1 MAQKAG
7 VVFKEHDEVRLF
19 LRSRNH
25 VVEKWLDGAYHKS
38 TVSRAL
44 TGLPVSEEL
53 ALSLGVMLD
62 EMQHDPWA
70 WCEPPER
77 IEDVEGLQDYASY
90 KWWYDLLRPTVPFSR
105 FERMPK
111 HPLQADEA
119 EFLQERLSEWRS
131 RLKGAC
137 DQYKADFALV
147 EALRADVNPEYQHWV
162 QEDSVWRLG
171 DRRPGEPGETYRHR
185 VGNPGLR
192 GRSAD
197 EIALAHALARVTLRL
212 PLIEEARL
220 AYDRTKVVEVKGH
233 ISRPVEPWNGDAF
246 EGVEWDRWDDPRP
259 DWQRGPYFWVEN
271 KVIYY
276 WDGERYQVR
285 DIADGEGMFSRI
297 RKSLREPWRVPTAR
311 ERELLVTKMERQ
323 YETADE
329 LLSRRAEKIAEI
341 WESLKAEWAS
351 SGVGGAVARIAH
363 PDGVPESVAVERFEA
378 MVEAQRR
385 RSEARDEQELIAERL
400 AEFRNRLRP

>member
-62 EMQHDPWA
+62 EMRHDPWA

-111 HPLQADEA
+111 HPLPADEA

-137 DQYKADFALV
+137 DQYKSDFALV
-147 EALRADVNPEYQHWV
+147 EALRADETPEYQSWAK
-162 QEDSVWRLG
+162 EDTGWRLG
-171 DRRPGEPGETYRHR
+171 ARRPGVPGETYRHR

-197 EIALAHALARVTLRL
+197 DVARAHGLARVTMRL

-220 AYDRTKVVEVKGH
+220 AYVPEVVEVNGH
-233 ISRPVEPWNGDAF
+233 VSRPIEPWNGQEF
-246 EGVEWDRWDDPRP
+246 EGVEWAMWEDRRP
-259 DWQRGPYFWVEN
+259 DWQRGPNFEVEH
-271 KVIYY
+271 KVVYY

-285 DIADGEGMFSRI
+285 DIDDGEGMFSRV
-297 RKSLREPWRVPTAR
+297 RTSLWGEWRAPTPR
-311 ERELLVTKMERQ
+311 ERDLFVTGIERQ
-323 YETADE
+323 NETADE
-329 LLSRRAEKIAEI
+329 LLSRRSEKIAEF

-351 SGVGGAVARIAH
+351 SGVGGAVARRTY

-378 MVEAQRR
+378 MVEAQRM
-385 RSEARDEQELIAERL
+385 SADVRDEQARIAEAR
-400 AEFRNRLRP
+400 AAFRNRLRR